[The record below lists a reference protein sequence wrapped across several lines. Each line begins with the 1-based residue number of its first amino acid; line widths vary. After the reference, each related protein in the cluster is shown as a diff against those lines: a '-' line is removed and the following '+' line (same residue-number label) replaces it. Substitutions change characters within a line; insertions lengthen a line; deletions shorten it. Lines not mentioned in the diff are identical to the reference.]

1 MAASR
6 LTVTKLAENGE
17 QLAPQTYTLTPAILV
32 AFERQFKIGM
42 GQAFQA
48 ETMKIE
54 YIYWLAWEAEQRDNL
69 AHHGIRILFD
79 DWLKTVE
86 EVMDPDADSDPS

>member
-6 LTVTKLAENGE
+6 LTVMKLAENGDA
-17 QLAPQTYTLTPAILV
+17 LAPQTYTLTPAILV

-42 GQAFQA
+42 AQAFQSD
-48 ETMKIE
+48 TMKIE

-69 AHHGIRILFD
+69 AHQGIRVLFD

-86 EVMDPDADSDPS
+86 EVVDPDAETDPS